1 MRKYP
6 KIVISYFFNAKNI
19 PLGSSCARALQ
30 ALGCEVLCFDSGV
43 NSPAE
48 FFLKPANKILW
59 NLGLKQL
66 DLLRGSRWNNQNFRQ
81 RLLEK
86 TLTDFRPDMLFVMR
100 GHGFDGGYLK
110 YLKDK
115 YRIKKIVGWWVKGPK
130 WLDIMIS
137 EAKLYDHFF
146 CIHKEGYTNENGI
159 EYLPAL
165 AVDDILY
172 RRLPSIDQKQFN
184 HDIVFVGGWTKKRQE
199 IINALKDYPVAVYG
213 PKWMKK
219 NIFNSDIRAM
229 IKKKGIWGEELV
241 GLYNKTK
248 IALNISQW
256 DTASLS
262 GLNLR
267 IFDIPACSTFL
278 LTDYSDALAE
288 YFKPGE
294 EIETFKDIAE
304 LRDKLSYYLKNDA
317 ERERIALNGY
327 KRTLSLETYKNKMED
342 LLNKIWFKQK
352 NAFDRGTG
360 D

>member
-1 MRKYP
+1 MKKYP
-6 KIVISYFFNAKNI
+6 RIVISYFFDSRNI

-30 ALGCEVLCFDSGV
+30 ALGCEVLCFDSGI

-59 NLGLKQL
+59 NMGLKQV
-66 DLLRGSRWNNQNFRQ
+66 DVLRDSPWNNQNFRKK
-81 RLLEK
+81 LLEK
-86 TLTDFRPDMLFVMR
+86 TLINFRPDILFVMR
-100 GHGFDGGYLK
+100 GHGFDGEYLK

-115 YRIKKIVGWWVKGPK
+115 YGIKKIVGWWVKGPK
-130 WLDIMIS
+130 WFDIMTS

-146 CIHKEGYTNENGI
+146 CIHKEGYSNKDKI

-172 RRLPSIDQKQFN
+172 RRLPDKDQKQYE
-184 HDIVFVGGWTKKRQE
+184 HDVVFVGGWSRKRQD
-199 IINALKDYPVAVYG
+199 IINALKAYPVAIYG
-213 PKWMKK
+213 PKWLRK
-219 NIFNSDIRAM
+219 NFFNSRVRAM
-229 IKKKGIWGEELV
+229 IKRKGVWGKELV

-256 DTASLS
+256 DTANLS

-267 IFDIPACSTFL
+267 IFDIPACGAFL

-294 EIETFKDIAE
+294 EIETFKDVAE
-304 LRDKLSYYLKNDA
+304 LKDKLSYYLKNDD

-327 KRTLSLETYKNKMED
+327 KRTLSLETYKSKMAD
-342 LLNKIWFKQK
+342 LLNKIWFNSLQ
-352 NAFDRGTG
+352 
-360 D
+360 